1 MSCREF
7 AVVVDQSAHYGAQIR
22 GQLQSENRIPI
33 ALLSCRFANVNNY
46 FQHCLCHYEASITG
60 LSSSAPYKISTGI
73 IVPVFPYR
81 CLPVARAHHKKIFI
95 LSQHK
100 VTCKLLLL
108 GVCGRPFNYYYSM
121 PTILFARTSHIV
133 FYYFNCLPS
142 FVKHSMLVED
152 IDSRH
157 TRFAA
162 TRRAGLFPE
171 NLI

>member
-1 MSCREF
+1 MGRRSEANCNQKIRYPLHF
-7 AVVVDQSAHYGAQIR
+7 YLVVV
-22 GQLQSENRIPI
+22 
-33 ALLSCRFANVNNY
+33 ANVNNY

-73 IVPVFPYR
+73 IVPVFPYP
-81 CLPVARAHHKKIFI
+81 CLPVGRAHHKKIFI

-100 VTCKLLLL
+100 VTCKLLLP
-108 GVCGRPFNYYYSM
+108 GVCGRPFNCYYSM
-121 PTILFARTSHIV
+121 QTILFARISRIV

-162 TRRAGLFPE
+162 TRSWRFLPQIFIRST
-171 NLI
+171 NVC